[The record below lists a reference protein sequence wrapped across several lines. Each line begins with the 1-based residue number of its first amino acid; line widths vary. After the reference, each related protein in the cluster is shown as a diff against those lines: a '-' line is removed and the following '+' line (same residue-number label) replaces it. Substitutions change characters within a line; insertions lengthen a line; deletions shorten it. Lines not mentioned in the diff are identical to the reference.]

1 MFFNSG
7 GEGTDENGT
16 DSTYNP
22 TGLTVV
28 GGNFIKN
35 RTKSRILKAL
45 FHSGKR
51 ALLSMNLILA

>member
-35 RTKSRILKAL
+35 RTKS
-45 FHSGKR
+45 
-51 ALLSMNLILA
+51 